1 MMTDREISEEA
12 ALSAEFETEA
22 SGAPVPAVAPR
33 FYNQQQQ
40 RPETELDRLRAQQA
54 MMQQQQL

>member
-1 MMTDREISEEA
+1 MTDRKIVEDV
-12 ALSAEFETEA
+12 ALSADFETEA
-22 SGAPVPAVAPR
+22 AGAPAPAVAPR